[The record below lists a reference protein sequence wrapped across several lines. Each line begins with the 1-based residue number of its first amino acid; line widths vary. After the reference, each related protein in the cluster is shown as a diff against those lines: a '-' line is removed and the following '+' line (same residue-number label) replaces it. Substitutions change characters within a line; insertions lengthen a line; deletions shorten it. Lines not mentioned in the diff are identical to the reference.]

1 MNRKLILFNGPRHSG
16 KDAASLHVASAWNA
30 YHFKF
35 SAPIKA
41 AIKAAFDL
49 SDEEVLYLETI
60 KTTPTPI
67 LLGKSYVEVQISFS
81 ENWAKLFFGQDVFG
95 QITER
100 KLTYVAN
107 ETDTQLFVC
116 SDSGFAVEAWPII
129 NTIFGKENTLLV
141 RISREGKDFA
151 GDSRSYIDLP
161 GVDAIQVKNNGTL
174 PAYYGAI
181 DDLINFWLRFKSNN
195 HRTTK
200 ETAAVVEKDLTVNYD
215 PDDYQLPSGC
225 PDGFCPLPG
234 VRQGPSEGMFA
245 PVCDN

>member
-1 MNRKLILFNGPRHSG
+1 MTRKLILFNGPRHSG
-16 KDAASLHVASAWNA
+16 KDAASLHVANAWNA

-41 AIKAAFDL
+41 AVKAAFDL
-49 SDEEVLYLETI
+49 SDEDVLYLETI

-95 QITER
+95 QIAER

-107 ETDTQLFVC
+107 ETGTQLFVC

-141 RISREGKDFA
+141 RISREGKDFT

-161 GVDAIQVKNNGTL
+161 GVDTIRIENNETL
-174 PAYYGAI
+174 SNYHSAI
-181 DDLINFWLRFKSNN
+181 DDLIAFWLQFTSNN
-195 HRTTK
+195 HRTAK
-200 ETAAVVEKDLTVNYD
+200 EATAVVKKDLVANYD
-215 PDDYQLPSGC
+215 PDDYMVSGC
-225 PDGFCPLPG
+225 PDGFCPLPN
-234 VRQGPSEGMFA
+234 VRTGPSESMFQ
-245 PVCDN
+245 PIN

>member
-16 KDAASLHVASAWNA
+16 KDAASLHVANAWNA

-41 AIKAAFDL
+41 AVKAAFDL
-49 SDEEVLYLETI
+49 SDEDVLYLETI

-95 QITER
+95 QIAER
-100 KLTYVAN
+100 RLTYVAN
-107 ETDTQLFVC
+107 ETGTQLFVC

-141 RISREGKDFA
+141 RVSREGKDFT

-161 GVDAIQVKNNGTL
+161 GVDTIQIKNDRTL
-174 PAYYGAI
+174 PAYHGAI
-181 DDLINFWLRFKSNN
+181 DDLINFWLQFKSNN
-195 HRTTK
+195 YRTTK
-200 ETAAVVEKDLTVNYD
+200 ETTAVVEKNLTVNYD
-215 PDDYQLPSGC
+215 PDDYLKPSGC
-225 PDGFCPLPG
+225 PDGFCPLPDM
-234 VRQGPSEGMFA
+234 RQGPPEGMVT
-245 PVCDN
+245 PICDN

>member
-49 SDEEVLYLETI
+49 SNEEVLYLETI

-81 ENWAKLFFGQDVFG
+81 ENWAKLLFGQDVFG
-95 QITER
+95 QIAEC
-100 KLTYVAN
+100 KLTRAMN

-141 RISREGKDFA
+141 RISREGKDFT

-161 GVDAIQVKNNGTL
+161 GVDTIQIKNNGTL
-174 PAYYGAI
+174 PNYYGAI
-181 DDLINFWLRFKSNN
+181 DDLINFWLQFKSDNYQ
-195 HRTTK
+195 TTK
-200 ETAAVVEKDLTVNYD
+200 ETTAVVEKDLTVNYD

-234 VRQGPSEGMFA
+234 VRQGPSEGMFT
-245 PVCDN
+245 PICDN

>member
-1 MNRKLILFNGPRHSG
+1 
-16 KDAASLHVASAWNA
+16 VANAWNA

-49 SDEEVLYLETI
+49 SDEDVRYLETI

-95 QITER
+95 QIAER

-107 ETDTQLFVC
+107 ETGTQLFVC

-141 RISREGKDFA
+141 RISREGKDFTD
-151 GDSRSYIDLP
+151 DSRSYIDLP
-161 GVDAIQVKNNGTL
+161 GVDTIRIENNETL
-174 PAYYGAI
+174 SNYHGAI
-181 DDLINFWLRFKSNN
+181 DDLITFWLQFTSNN
-195 HRTTK
+195 HRAAKKAT
-200 ETAAVVEKDLTVNYD
+200 AVVEKDLVANYD
-215 PDDYQLPSGC
+215 PDDYMVSGC
-225 PDGFCPLPG
+225 PDGFCPLPN
-234 VRQGPSEGMFA
+234 VRTGPSESMFQ
-245 PVCDN
+245 PIN

>member
-16 KDAASLHVASAWNA
+16 KDAASLHMASAWNA

-49 SDEEVLYLETI
+49 SDKEVLYLETI

-67 LLGKSYVEVQISFS
+67 LLGKSYVEVQISFGES
-81 ENWAKLFFGQDVFG
+81 WAKLFFGRDVFG
-95 QITER
+95 QIAEY
-100 KLTYVAN
+100 KLARAIN

-141 RISREGKDFA
+141 RIGREGKDFT

-161 GVDAIQVKNNGTL
+161 GVDTIQIKNNGTL

-181 DDLINFWLRFKSNN
+181 DDLIGFWLQFTSNN
-195 HRTTK
+195 HQTAK
-200 ETAAVVEKDLTVNYD
+200 EATAVVEKDLVANYD
-215 PDDYQLPSGC
+215 PDAYMASGC
-225 PDGFCPLPG
+225 PDGFCPMPS
-234 VRQGPSEGMFA
+234 VRQGPSESMFE

>member
-16 KDAASLHVASAWNA
+16 KDAASLHVANTWNA

-49 SDEEVLYLETI
+49 SDEDVLYLETI

-81 ENWAKLFFGQDVFG
+81 ESWAKLFFGQDVFG
-95 QITER
+95 QIAER

-116 SDSGFAVEAWPII
+116 SDSGFAIETWPII
-129 NTIFGKENTLLV
+129 NTVFGKENTLLV
-141 RISREGKDFA
+141 RISREGKDFT

-161 GVDAIQVKNNGTL
+161 GVDTIRLENNKTL
-174 PAYYGAI
+174 SGYYGAI
-181 DDLINFWLRFKSNN
+181 DDLITFWLQFTANN
-195 HRTTK
+195 RQTTK
-200 ETAAVVEKDLTVNYD
+200 EATVIAEKDLIANYD
-215 PDDYQLPSGC
+215 PDAYMASGC

-245 PVCDN
+245 PICDN